1 MRIQHTTYRK
11 IIALLIL
18 LSSVSSLF
26 AQSKTYH
33 VTAEAT
39 SGGDGLSW
47 DKAITLTEALNL
59 AKAGDEIWVK
69 GYEDITGHIYKA
81 PEGGFVLPSGV
92 AMYGGFEGKETNK
105 NALPT
110 GRHKYQMKY
119 QTALVG
125 DINTNDKASQ
135 QLIIYPE
142 NTTRTDNATH
152 VLTLQMGVTP
162 GNTNENNAPTIVS
175 GFLIAAG
182 NASGENTS
190 ANGRGGGIYVVNNS
204 NGGNAQSRFFRI
216 SQCNFANNYG
226 MRGGAIYVDKS
237 CTNPQSAISYCSFFN
252 NVAGKR
258 GTSENEGGGMWIDG
272 TATVYNCNI
281 NNNTNGGIRLSKTS
295 KIVNC
300 SVIANTVSAV
310 DLTAAGASGS
320 DGGGAVYNTVLWHC
334 TTLCKNDTRPVFKSC
349 AFSEVESADGKD
361 ANGNVRISIQ
371 NHTTKPAPWF
381 VQSVVNLGYDF
392 SFSSNLK
399 QLINTSFRFEE
410 TSALYGAGDL
420 QYYQNYIE
428 KSNLE
433 ATGSTDVRGKKRY
446 ESSSIDIGA
455 YEYERLMAGRIR
467 YVMQNRQ
474 GTGDGSSWANAMD
487 DIQKAI
493 NDLAEDANGMKGEVW
508 VAEGTYEIKNRIAEA
523 QNAPTSLLMKDG
535 ISVYGSFKGN
545 ETSRAQR
552 IAASTDLKEPW
563 SWHYKSTI
571 KGNGY
576 ESTTWSPTDEEWK
589 VTSSSYHVV
598 WFAPLPDGGQAFS
611 DNVYLEGFIIEGGA
625 YQETNDKKF
634 EPDCGAGVYMN
645 DPNAK
650 LRYCIVRN
658 CNPGIKDTENKTPRG
673 GGIYC
678 RNGMTEGN
686 LVYNCSAYMGGGIY
700 IDDAG
705 FVTRSMV
712 TNCSAN
718 MGAGVYLKGD
728 ATDPN
733 KAYYQILA
741 TSVVSNNTST
751 RNGAVY
757 VDGHGLVINN
767 TITNNYTTN
776 TSDAADKES
785 SNTGGVYIKKK
796 GLIANNIIWN
806 NSLLQST
813 SNSNH
818 QAARAQVYAASP
830 TKETVQFYNN
840 AISDVNAAIWNNT
853 YQVGTTAIN
862 NYYSG
867 MGFEQIQGTQF
878 STKEDFNNKRG
889 VITDKTEVDYFWEVK
904 QGTRLRNIGISYA
917 LLPSAYLYQPQIDL
931 NGKPFSFTPSTGA
944 YMPDNHDI
952 VFELNTTAKRLRIY
966 YDRSRE
972 LVEGTGQS
980 WEKSYTSSAV
990 DEVIDYLATIQ
1001 DGDTVNVVEK
1011 GSTTKTKFTI
1021 NKADGYQ
1028 FEICAR
1034 EGIFAPK
1041 TAYVNEESDAKS
1053 CTFRIQPTVLPLT
1066 LYAGYPAYSEKKNP
1080 DDSDRNPILY
1090 RTEVNGNMEGSE
1102 LSDGLYH
1109 LVRIEAGA
1117 NVTIDGYVFTH
1128 AYAAGKAYMPYGG
1141 GALIGSVDQINDPT
1155 TVKFKNCIFENNT
1168 AMNGAALATMP
1179 DAENVNLELENCVI
1193 NNNTSKDLHNQN
1205 PSELP
1210 SIIYLNKSNGS
1221 NNSLTLNHVSII
1233 NNEGVAPDYNLV
1245 QQTSYAV
1252 GNKLYINGAW
1262 EGSKCNNTI
1271 DINTLG
1277 KDGAMNFS
1285 NPTKEVGAKMVGNV
1299 YFGGYAAFRPLTSSI
1314 EAGKIINSAA
1324 SSTTTKDM
1332 TGEERNLGGA
1342 PDLGAYEALLP
1353 KDGHVIY
1360 VRSYNTEWIENN
1372 ATDKEQ
1378 IDGSPNFN
1386 LLNDDTSGKV
1396 YNGTSWDAAIHGNA
1410 VCDLNQLEANDNN
1423 FYIRLEDGKM
1433 MAATKDVRA
1442 YSVYQKPTSWKN
1454 NTGIY
1459 ADNYYGPISGH
1470 YSHFMVNGFIND
1482 YLKDNTNA
1490 DLYWNVYQG
1499 NTNHKDKYSDK
1510 DFNLINNDRK
1520 ERYVSGLQFAVE
1532 KAAKYNEEHKNESGF
1547 IPKEVWVG
1555 AGVYTDYKGFVIRNG
1570 VKVYGGFPHEGNPNM
1585 DDRLP
1590 LLSQYIPAR
1599 GDKKDKKKS
1608 DYETILQIRKESPV
1622 KRDNNDVLQHNMETE
1637 INNRNV
1643 ERHYV
1648 LYQPDVC
1655 VPTWHVVGDSSTITQ
1670 ANSYRFIK
1678 NNSSHPYYENYQGNS
1693 ANAPYN
1699 VNIYKQYENV
1709 KWDGFTI
1716 RHGYII
1722 NYQANRDGGPGV
1734 RVFDNVELEN
1744 LVIVNNLNHGYRVRG
1759 GGLYM
1764 DGQNSKIS
1772 NSYQLNNYA
1781 TNANSVSKAQVPDDT
1796 FKKNKSKYG
1805 NQDVYGGGAYM
1816 IVGTGFNMVV
1826 AKNRVMGTTESG
1838 GGIFIES
1845 ATFYNNTVAYNMV
1858 ENKNEGSGI
1867 MQWSNAETGINS
1879 SLSLYNCIIYGNIKR
1894 NGGTNYQVGST
1905 SVNTF
1910 KTPHSCYL
1918 PSCTDALNN
1927 IFKKDS
1933 KNIISSVN
1941 PFADGENA
1949 KNTLDF
1955 RLAAESKCLNAGTE
1969 DLKQNGEAKI
1979 ASLPSKDMDFTNR
1992 IKDCTVDI
2000 GAYEA
2005 DNTENIAAE
2014 AKTNTAGIVDYI
2026 YYVTSNGY
2034 GNRSGDSPKNA
2045 ACADK
2050 LQSVLTAA
2058 GKLFEEKNKGI
2069 TDNAKKSK
2077 VYVKVAGYQA
2087 DENGDRFVYH
2097 ANTLADPNDPQ
2108 SYTFLIPNGV
2118 WLMGGYNEGTQKNG
2132 VPDPKTYN
2140 WDNDQRDCINEY
2152 QTLLSAKTEVKAGS
2166 TVTQE
2171 VNGYHTVCFGKWPT
2185 GELDDYNTTAIEYR
2199 AVIDGCHLIDGNA
2212 SDVAGFKSMGGAAV
2226 VPKKAHVRNCL
2237 ITGCEATKGGALSLL
2252 KGGMVSGSV
2261 ILNNKAQEGGAIYA
2275 PRTTSQIEEE
2285 KDFHAYVISC
2295 TIVKNDATIGGGI
2308 YQEDN
2313 TLIGGN
2319 SVIWGNTAQTDNNIS
2334 GKVDFLSEDYLQ
2346 GTGSGSL
2353 TTQFYP
2359 YNYCFVEKMSLPANM
2374 MNTEMSSDWESY
2386 FKNQTYYVP
2395 RAYSPLI
2402 GNGVDKSYVE
2412 AWKDYGISD
2421 YDITGKTRTLSERQT
2436 AGAFALELPI
2446 FDTTKLLKRLFVSQE
2461 GGELVNDENIQKYYG
2476 RSFLT
2481 PFNSLD
2487 AALDYIKEAREKNV
2501 ATEATHFEI
2510 LMTGGTYKP
2519 GKMRKDKDLSPD
2531 QNTIDRRLQ
2540 SFTIPV
2546 NVDIFGSFSV
2556 NDPYSSTP
2564 VDPKT
2569 GKETGGKFTSL
2580 GDKTLEADGDIK
2592 TILEDRNKD
2601 HMTDNNKNGLIEP
2614 WEFQNPT
2621 ILSGDIKASE
2631 KERNVYH
2638 VVYSNAESTGTSS
2651 SQNNEVVLDGITI
2664 MNGETMTELKSIEGE
2679 NKIAEIGRGGG
2690 IYTNRVNYTL
2700 NRCRLMK
2707 NSGLHG
2713 GAIYANNASLDIIGS
2728 TISGNRDVSEKAS
2741 QDKIA
2746 LPGKGGAIYLY
2757 LTESK
2762 NGNLHI
2768 INSLLANNDVTCGKI
2783 TSTESSQGGAIYI
2796 RRADDASTMTAGYQD
2811 AYIVNSLIVNNKAK
2825 EDGAIHVENEVSG
2838 TITPI
2843 LYNTAIWGNESTGN
2857 SVLLKREHMRNCA
2870 WDELPESTAS
2880 TANDGNIKLNKENI
2894 ASDGPRFTE
2903 PTTIKGYEG
2912 YKLDA
2917 KWNPQA
2923 ISVLTDAG
2931 DGKKKADDTYEKG
2944 KEGKYFD
2951 WWYKHEDRL
2960 DDYGYPS
2967 EYIRSANSSKE
2978 YFRYVGPK
2986 DEKGVVTE
2994 KPIDIGMY
3002 EFQYVLKFTDLER
3015 VYIGMTQEGEGDG
3028 SSWANQ
3034 STDLRGAIIAM
3045 ANPSGN
3051 ASTGT
3056 GTGITSKRQVFVRGG
3071 TYYSPT
3077 YSSGD
3082 AFSLFVNNAD
3092 KAQYIESIELVGGC
3106 TGKKINGKEEQD
3118 FSNPSVLVENP
3129 TKVNE
3134 TKNLLNITTNG
3145 KPVTIS
3151 GFTFINISNQ
3161 EDYGVGINAVNN
3173 LTADGNTAAT
3183 LKVHHCAFRYNNKA
3197 GMLAENKDANS
3208 ALKLWNVLFADGK
3221 GDGIIIN
3228 NGKSDITNAT
3238 FVNNN
3243 GTAVSTTSVYNSVA
3257 WKNKDQAKLN
3267 FKDHYNVIIDKN
3279 VVNGDVLNGPN
3290 FVDPEHGD
3298 YRIRPSLLLLN
3309 QGNNEKY
3316 CQAVGLTEAGHEID
3330 YPATLAA
3337 EKDLGN
3343 TARLIGSNIDIGAY
3357 ECDTE
3362 MKSIIYV
3369 KSVLTNGTG
3378 ESWDNPT
3385 NDLQGAINL
3394 AELYA
3399 NKHAGEYGYVFV
3411 DRNLK
3416 ADNVNI
3422 SMPGVKMF
3430 GSMREETSSETG
3442 TEAIVNDL
3450 LSQRKGIIESSSQST
3465 INGLTLNNTTTGS
3478 ETRMCLVDGFKV
3490 SGNVSLKGN
3499 SMLSTSIIDGNISG
3513 DANGMLYNSLALGTV
3528 ENVKSVN
3535 VTASGALSSTTGSA
3549 ANRASVNTYNKP
3561 VNTYNKYVKDE
3572 YWKFQLDE
3580 TSGDINANAD
3590 ATATNECIDK
3600 VMHRHD
3606 LAGNKRIRDNVD
3618 NGCFE
3623 TWYLT
3628 NDAEANMTDYPHG
3641 KSVVYVMTEDKELK
3655 LDNGFYTETNP
3666 FCPGFLLLKHHAGLR
3681 GNNSYVNLT
3690 NFAVERNLKKGTN
3703 FFSMPFK
3710 ATKMEVSGFE
3720 NPETSGVIAYYYNAA
3735 TRAKYDYKFGKTNSE
3750 AWIRGVD
3757 NQRNFTAG
3765 FRMDATEAKTVR
3777 FYGTSYTE
3785 KDGRTNRSLLDKIT
3799 LVQNN
3804 NQQPWSSSNGGGLKF
3819 THKENMGW
3827 NLFGSPYLCA
3837 MNYSDMEYGRVI
3849 YQYDDNDKDK
3859 GNDNDNDNDNDNGI
3873 YKAINTDGIKTGYI
3887 PAMDA
3892 VFTQTA
3898 TLDNSEIVIVEHSP
3912 ARAKTAYQAT
3922 KALNIAITQ
3931 NDRISRASNGSPVDD
3946 QLQLNAVPAQ
3956 EAKSDFD
3963 LGSDGVK
3970 WMTSQNAQIY
3980 ATRNGGRYSLLSA
3993 ISIDA
3998 EQSIGISL
4006 PETGEYTISIPEECD
4021 ASEYETVWLKDKET
4035 GKAIDLKEGDYRF
4048 HASQA
4053 GEQNHRFT
4061 ISFNRMA
4068 TDMKSDISIQSIG
4081 FRTIVLKGLQ
4091 PNDLISVYAA
4101 DGVLALQKKAK
4112 AEKEQVRT
4120 AIQGN
4125 VIVEVTRGGKQMAV
4139 RKIALK

>member
-1 MRIQHTTYRK
+1 MRKLYPTYCRL
-11 IIALLIL
+11 IATLLLLGCSIAL
-18 LSSVSSLF
+18 S
-26 AQSKTYH
+26 AQGKTYH
-33 VTAEAT
+33 VKTDSEITT
-39 SGGDGLSW
+39 SGNNGLSW
-47 DKAITLTEALNL
+47 ENAITLTEALSQ

-69 GYEDITGHIYKA
+69 GYENITGNIYKA
-81 PEGGFVLPSGV
+81 PKGGFVLPSGV
-92 AMYGGFEGKETNK
+92 AMYGGFAGDETIK
-105 NALPT
+105 NDLPT

-125 DINTNDKASQ
+125 DIDTNDKASQ

-152 VLTLQMGVTP
+152 VLTLQMGVTQD
-162 GNTNENNAPTIVS
+162 NTNDGNKPTIVS

-182 NASGENTS
+182 NAKGDNSTS
-190 ANGRGGGIYVVNNS
+190 DGRGGGIYVVNNS
-204 NGGNAQSRFFRI
+204 NDNNAGSRYFRI

-226 MRGGAIYVDKS
+226 MRGGAIYVDKY
-237 CTNPQSAISYCSFFN
+237 CTNQQSAISYCSIFN
-252 NVAGKR
+252 NIAGKR

-281 NNNTNGGIRLSKTS
+281 NNNTNGGIRLSNTS

-310 DLTAAGASGS
+310 DLTTAGASGS

-349 AFSEVESADGKD
+349 AFSEVEPAGGKD
-361 ANGNVRISIQ
+361 ANGNVHISIQ

-467 YVMQNRQ
+467 YVKQKRV
-474 GTGDGSSWANAMD
+474 GKGDGSSWGNAMD

-508 VAEGTYEIKNRIAEA
+508 VAQGTYEIKNRIAEA

-535 ISVYGSFKGN
+535 ISVYGSFKGD
-545 ETSRAQR
+545 ETSRADR

-563 SWHYKSTI
+563 SWHYPSII

-867 MGFEQIQGTQF
+867 MGFKQISGTQF
-878 STKEDFNNKRG
+878 STKEDFDNKRG

-944 YMPDNHDI
+944 YMPDNHNI
-952 VFELNTTAKRLRIY
+952 VFELNKTAMRLRIY

-1001 DGDTVNVVEK
+1001 EGDTVNVVEK

-1028 FEICAR
+1028 FEICTR

-1066 LYAGYPAYSEKKNP
+1066 LYAGYPAYSEKEDP
-1080 DDSDRNPILY
+1080 TDSDRNPTRY
-1090 RTEVNGNMEGSE
+1090 RTEVNGNIEGSE

-1117 NVTIDGYVFTH
+1117 NVTIDGYAFSH

-1193 NNNTSKDLHNQN
+1193 NNNTSQDINEQQLT
-1205 PSELP
+1205 EWP
-1210 SIIYLNKSNGS
+1210 SIIYLNKSEGS
-1221 NNSLTLNHVSII
+1221 KNQLTLKHVTII
-1233 NNEGVAPDYNLV
+1233 NNIGLAPTTKDLGS
-1245 QQTSYAV
+1245 TSYAA
-1252 GNKLYINGAW
+1252 GNVVIYQSKTI
-1262 EGSKCNNTI
+1262 EGSTANNSI
-1271 DINTLG
+1271 YPINTLG
-1277 KDGAMNFS
+1277 ENGAKNFS
-1285 NPTKEVGAKMVGNV
+1285 NPTKEVGAKMAGNV
-1299 YFGGYAAFRPLTSSI
+1299 YYGGYAFFRPLTSSI

-1324 SSTTTKDM
+1324 SCTTTKDM

-1353 KDGHVIY
+1353 EAGRVIY

-1423 FYIRLEDGKM
+1423 FYVRLEDGKM
-1433 MAATKDVRA
+1433 MAATKDVDA
-1442 YSVYQKPTSWKN
+1442 YSVYQKPTSWEN

-1470 YSHFMVNGFIND
+1470 YSHFMVNGYIND
-1482 YLKDNTNA
+1482 YLKDDANA

-1570 VKVYGGFPHEGNPNM
+1570 VKVYGGFPHEGYPNM

-1622 KRDNNDVLQHNMETE
+1622 YRDNNDVLVLQHNMETE
-1637 INNRNV
+1637 INNRKV

-1655 VPTWHVVGDSSTITQ
+1655 VPTWHVVGDGSSTTTQ
-1670 ANSYRFIK
+1670 ANSYRFIQ
-1678 NNSSHPYYENYQGNS
+1678 NNSSHPYYANYQGNS

-1796 FKKNKSKYG
+1796 FKKNESNYG

-1826 AKNRVMGTTESG
+1826 AKNRVSGTNEGG
-1838 GGIFIES
+1838 GGIFIET

-1858 ENKNEGSGI
+1858 ENKDAGSGI
-1867 MQWSNAETGINS
+1867 MQWNGSNTGISS
-1879 SLSLYNCIIYGNIKR
+1879 SLALYNCIVYGNIRK
-1894 NGGTNYQVGST
+1894 NAGNCYEVGST

-1918 PSCTDALNN
+1918 PSCADELNK
-1927 IFKKDS
+1927 IFKKDP
-1933 KNIISSVN
+1933 KNLISSVN

-1955 RLAAESKCLNAGTE
+1955 RLAAKSECLNAGTE
-1969 DLKQNGEAKI
+1969 DLNQNGEAKI

-2005 DNTENIAAE
+2005 DNTANITAQEKKNSEGKVE
-2014 AKTNTAGIVDYI
+2014 AYV
-2026 YYVTSNGY
+2026 YYVTQNGY

-2069 TDNAKKSK
+2069 TDNDKKSK

-2087 DENGDRFVYH
+2087 DENGNRFVYH
-2097 ANTLADPNDPQ
+2097 ANTLADPKDPQ

-2140 WDNDQRDCINEY
+2140 WDDDQRDCINKY

-2212 SDVAGFKSMGGAAV
+2212 SDKAGFKSMGGAAV

-2334 GKVDFLSEDYLQ
+2334 GKVDILSEDYLQ
-2346 GTGSGSL
+2346 GTGSL
-2353 TTQFYP
+2353 TTKFYP

-2374 MNTEMSSDWESY
+2374 MNTEMTSDWESY
-2386 FKNQTYYVP
+2386 FKDQTYYVP

-2412 AWKDYGISD
+2412 AWKNYGISD

-2436 AGAFALELPI
+2436 AGAFALELPT
-2446 FDTTKLLKRLFVSQE
+2446 FDKTKLLRRLFVSQE
-2461 GGELVNDENIQKYYG
+2461 GGELVNDADIQKYYG

-2501 ATEATHFEI
+2501 ATEDTHFEI

-2519 GKMRKDKDLSPD
+2519 GKMRKKENISTG
-2531 QNTIDRRLQ
+2531 QTNIDRRLQ
-2540 SFTIPV
+2540 SFTIPA

-2556 NDPYSSTP
+2556 EDNYSS
-2564 VDPKT
+2564 DPKDAVPT
-2569 GKETGGKFTSL
+2569 ESFTSL
-2580 GDKTLEADGDIK
+2580 GNITLRPEMKIKDI
-2592 TILEDRNKD
+2592 LSERNKN
-2601 HMTDNNKNGLIEP
+2601 HMADNNKNGLIEP

-2664 MNGETMTELKSIEGE
+2664 MNGETMTELKSTEGE
-2679 NKIAEIGRGGG
+2679 SNEVAEIGRGGG

-2707 NSGLHG
+2707 NTGLHG

-2757 LTESK
+2757 LTASE

-2783 TSTESSQGGAIYI
+2783 TESSQGGAIYI
-2796 RRADDASTMTAGYQD
+2796 RRADDASTMTPGYQD

-2825 EDGAIHVENEVSG
+2825 EDGAIHVENEVESG

-2843 LYNTAIWGNESTGN
+2843 LYNTAIWGNESTGK

-2870 WDELPESTAS
+2870 WDELPEPKTS
-2880 TANDGNIKLNKENI
+2880 TANDGNIKLNTENI

-2931 DGKKKADDTYEKG
+2931 DGSMDKNDKNEKG
-2944 KEGKYFD
+2944 KYLD
-2951 WWYKHEDRL
+2951 WWNKHKLRL
-2960 DDYGYPS
+2960 EAYGYLS

-2978 YFRYVGPK
+2978 YYRYVGPK
-2986 DEKGVVTE
+2986 DEKGEVTE

-3002 EFQYVLKFTDLER
+3002 EFQYVLKFTDLEK

-3051 ASTGT
+3051 SSTGP

-3082 AFSLFVNNAD
+3082 AFSLFVNNGD

-3151 GFTFINISNQ
+3151 GFTFTNVSNQ
-3161 EDYGVGINAVNN
+3161 KDYGVGINAVNN
-3173 LTADGNTAAT
+3173 LTADGKTAAT

-3197 GMLAENKDANS
+3197 GMLAQNTDAKS
-3208 ALKLWNVLFADGK
+3208 ALKLWNVLFADGN
-3221 GDGIIIN
+3221 GDGIIITGD
-3228 NGKSDITNAT
+3228 GKPDITNAT
-3238 FVNNN
+3238 FVNNNN

-3267 FKDHYNVIIDKN
+3267 FKDHYNVIIDEN

-3298 YRIRPSLLLLN
+3298 YRIRPSLKLLD
-3309 QGNNEKY
+3309 QGSNEKY
-3316 CQAVGLTEAGHEID
+3316 CQAVGLTEEDHEID

-3399 NKHAGEYGYVFV
+3399 NKNPGKYGYVFV

-3430 GSMREETSSETG
+3430 GSMREETSSG
-3442 TEAIVNDL
+3442 STEAIVKNL
-3450 LSQRKGIIESSSQST
+3450 LSKRKGIIESSSQSA
-3465 INGLTLNNTTTGS
+3465 INGLALNNATTGT
-3478 ETRMCLVDGFKV
+3478 ENRMCLVDGFKV
-3490 SGNVSLKGN
+3490 SGAVSIQGN
-3499 SMLSTSIIDGNISG
+3499 SMLSTSLLDANAKVTG
-3513 DANGMLYNSLALGTV
+3513 DATGLLYNSLALGSV
-3528 ENVKSVN
+3528 KNVKTVN
-3535 VTASGALSSTTGSA
+3535 VTASDELPSPDGSA
-3549 ANRASVNTYNKP
+3549 ANRASVNTYNK
-3561 VNTYNKYVKDE
+3561 YVKDE
-3572 YWKFQLDE
+3572 YWKYQLDE
-3580 TSGDINANAD
+3580 TSRDINANTD
-3590 ATATNECIDK
+3590 ASATNDCINK
-3600 VMHRHD
+3600 VMHSHD
-3606 LAGNKRIRDNVD
+3606 LAGNQRIRGKVD

-3628 NDAEANMTDYPHG
+3628 SDAEAKEADYPHG

-3666 FCPGFLLLKHHAGLR
+3666 FSPGFLLLKHHAGLR
-3681 GNNSYVNLT
+3681 GNNSYVSLT
-3690 NFAVERNLKKGTN
+3690 NFAVERSLKARTN

-3710 ATKMEVSGFE
+3710 ATKMEVSGSK
-3720 NPETSGVIAYYYNAA
+3720 NPETSGIIAYYYDAA
-3735 TRAKYDYKFGKTNSE
+3735 TRAKYDYKFEPGEKSE
-3750 AWIRGVD
+3750 AWVRGVD
-3757 NQRNFTAG
+3757 NQRNFTTG

-3849 YQYDDNDKDK
+3849 YQYDDN
-3859 GNDNDNDNDNDNGI
+3859 GN
-3873 YKAINTDGIKTGYI
+3873 YKTINTDGETTGYI

-3898 TLDNSEIVIVEHSP
+3898 TLDNSEIVIVEHSE
-3912 ARAKTAYQAT
+3912 AKATTAKQGTRA
-3922 KALNIAITQ
+3922 LDIAITQ
-3931 NDRISRASNGSPVDD
+3931 NDKTSRSDNGTPVDD

-4035 GKAIDLKEGDYRF
+4035 GKAIDLKEGNYRF
-4048 HASQA
+4048 HANQA

-4081 FRTIVLKGLQ
+4081 FRTIALKGLQ

-4125 VIVEVTRGGKQMAV
+4125 VIVEVTRGGKQVAV
-4139 RKIALK
+4139 RKIVLK

>member
-11 IIALLIL
+11 IIAVLIF
-18 LSSVSSLF
+18 LSCVSSLF
-26 AQSKTYH
+26 AQGSKTYH

-39 SGGDGLSW
+39 DGGDGSSW
-47 DKAITLTEALNL
+47 TQAITLEKALRL

-81 PEGGFVLPSGV
+81 PKEGFVLRSGV
-92 AMYGGFEGKETNK
+92 AMYGGFAGDETIK
-105 NALPT
+105 NDLPT

-125 DINTNDKASQ
+125 DIGTNDKASQ

-152 VLTLQMGVTP
+152 VLTLQMGVTQD
-162 GNTNENNAPTIVS
+162 NTNDGNKPTIVS

-182 NASGENTS
+182 NAKGENTS

-204 NGGNAQSRFFRI
+204 NDNNAGSRYFRI

-226 MRGGAIYVDKS
+226 MRGGAIYVDNS
-237 CTNPQSAISYCSFFN
+237 CTNQQSAISYCSIFN

-258 GTSENEGGGMWIDG
+258 GSSENEGGGMWIDG

-281 NNNTNGGIRLSKTS
+281 NNNTNGGIRLSNTS

-310 DLTAAGASGS
+310 DLTTAGASGS
-320 DGGGAVYNTVLWHC
+320 NDGGAVYNTVLWHC

-349 AFSEVESADGKD
+349 AFSEVEPAGGKD
-361 ANGNVRISIQ
+361 ANGNVHISIQ

-381 VQSVVNLGYDF
+381 VQNVVNLGFDF

-467 YVMQNRQ
+467 YVMPTPQ
-474 GTGDGSSWANAMD
+474 GTGDGSSWENAMG

-508 VAEGTYEIKNRIAEA
+508 VAQGTYEIKNRIAEA

-535 ISVYGSFKGN
+535 ISVYGSFKGD
-545 ETSRAQR
+545 ETSRADR

-563 SWHYKSTI
+563 SWHYPSII

-867 MGFEQIQGTQF
+867 MGFKQISGTQF
-878 STKEDFNNKRG
+878 STKEDFDNKRG

-944 YMPDNHDI
+944 YMPDNHNI
-952 VFELNTTAKRLRIY
+952 VFELNKTAMRLRIY

-1001 DGDTVNVVEK
+1001 EGDTVNVVEK
-1011 GSTTKTKFTI
+1011 GSTTKTSFTI

-1066 LYAGYPAYSEKKNP
+1066 LYAGYPAYSENKNP
-1080 DDSDRNPILY
+1080 DDSDRNPTLY
-1090 RTEVNGNMEGSE
+1090 RTEINGNIEGSD

-1179 DAENVNLELENCVI
+1179 DAEYVNLELENCVI
-1193 NNNTSKDLHNQN
+1193 NNNTSQDINEQQLT
-1205 PSELP
+1205 EWP
-1210 SIIYLNKSNGS
+1210 SIIYLNKSEGS
-1221 NNSLTLNHVSII
+1221 KNQLTLKHVTIV
-1233 NNEGVAPDYNLV
+1233 NNIGLAPTTKDLGS
-1245 QQTSYAV
+1245 TSYAA
-1252 GNKLYINGAW
+1252 GNVVIYQNKTI
-1262 EGSKCNNTI
+1262 EGSTAYNSI
-1271 DINTLG
+1271 YPINTLG
-1277 KDGAMNFS
+1277 ENGAKNFS

-1299 YFGGYAAFRPLTSSI
+1299 YYGGYAFFRPLTSSI
-1314 EAGKIINSAA
+1314 EAGKIINSVA

-1342 PDLGAYEALLP
+1342 PDLGAYEAILP
-1353 KDGHVIY
+1353 KAGRVIY
-1360 VRSYNTEWIENN
+1360 VRSYNTKYISNEDSNY
-1372 ATDKEQ
+1372 DDQ
-1378 IDGSPNFN
+1378 DGEPDFN
-1386 LLNDDTSGKV
+1386 LLQKSDTQ
-1396 YNGTSWDAAIHGNA
+1396 YDGTSWDKAIIGNA
-1410 VCDLNQLEANDNN
+1410 MCDNTIEKSGNKFYVTDNGTLLNTTIDNKE
-1423 FYIRLEDGKM
+1423 YSETGGKYRSE
-1433 MAATKDVRA
+1433 TNSYGDF
-1442 YSVYQKPTSWKN
+1442 WKN
-1454 NTGIY
+1454 
-1459 ADNYYGPISGH
+1459 SG
-1470 YSHFMVNGFIND
+1470 
-1482 YLKDNTNA
+1482 
-1490 DLYWNVYQG
+1490 
-1499 NTNHKDKYSDK
+1499 
-1510 DFNLINNDRK
+1510 NLQKQKSTDWDTYNQIKNNRE
-1520 ERYVSGLQFAVE
+1520 ERYISGLQYAVE
-1532 KAAKYNEEHKNESGF
+1532 KAAKINESLKPGEE
-1547 IPKEVWVG
+1547 PVVVWVG
-1555 AGVYTDYKGFVIRNG
+1555 AGIYTDYKGFVIRDK
-1570 VKVYGGFPHEGNPNM
+1570 VKVYGGFPYEGYPNES
-1585 DDRLP
+1585 DRHP
-1590 LLSQYIPAR
+1590 LLSQYVPAR
-1599 GDKKDKKKS
+1599 KEYENLVKTK
-1608 DYETILQIRKESPV
+1608 YETILQIRKESPV
-1622 KRDNNDVLQHNMETE
+1622 YFKKGDKEMWYQEYKPEDGSKYEHTKTLIDKKET
-1637 INNRNV
+1637 

-1655 VPTWHVVGDSSTITQ
+1655 LPTWSPSGD
-1670 ANSYRFIK
+1670 
-1678 NNSSHPYYENYQGNS
+1678 GNS
-1693 ANAPYN
+1693 LRTDGNA
-1699 VNIYKQYENV
+1699 VRYKGNLIDNKYYKDYEYA
-1709 KWDGFTI
+1709 KWDGFSV

-1722 NYQANRDGGPGV
+1722 NYPGANRDGGAGV
-1734 RVFDNVELEN
+1734 RVFRGVELEN
-1744 LVIVNNLNHGYRVRG
+1744 LIIVNNFNHGGRVRG

-1764 DGQNSKIS
+1764 DGENSKIS
-1772 NSYQLNNYA
+1772 NSYLLRNLSY
-1781 TNANSVSKAQVPDDT
+1781 ANSSE
-1796 FKKNKSKYG
+1796 S
-1805 NQDVYGGGAYM
+1805 YGGGAYM
-1816 IVGTGFNMVV
+1816 IQGTGYNLVV
-1826 AKNRVMGTTESG
+1826 ANNRCYNGTCRG
-1838 GGIFIES
+1838 GGIFLES
-1845 ATFYNNTVAYNMV
+1845 AKFYNNTIAYNMATD
-1858 ENKNEGSGI
+1858 G
-1867 MQWSNAETGINS
+1867 TGIYHWQDAKTGVAS
-1879 SLSLYNCIIYGNIKR
+1879 QLSLYNCIIYDNYNNSKQITDQVNSAASDKMNPSHNCYMNSGNINDKFKESDGNFTGTKAQAFPFENQTYESGHEGNFRFR
-1894 NGGTNYQVGST
+1894 NARL
-1905 SVNTF
+1905 
-1910 KTPHSCYL
+1910 K
-1918 PSCTDALNN
+1918 NN
-1927 IFKKDS
+1927 
-1933 KNIISSVN
+1933 
-1941 PFADGENA
+1941 
-1949 KNTLDF
+1949 F
-1955 RLAAESKCLNAGTE
+1955 RLAANSECLNAGTE
-1969 DLKQNGEAKI
+1969 DLNQNDEAKI

-2005 DNTENIAAE
+2005 DNTENIAAQE
-2014 AKTNTAGIVDYI
+2014 KKYKADNADIVDYI

-2034 GNRSGDSPKNA
+2034 GNRSGDSPENA

-2058 GKLFEEKNKGI
+2058 GELFKEKNKGI
-2069 TDNAKKSK
+2069 TDNNKKHK

-2087 DENGDRFVYH
+2087 DENGNRFVYH
-2097 ANTLADPNDPQ
+2097 ANTLADPKDPQ

-2140 WDNDQRDCINEY
+2140 WDVDQRDCINEY

-2185 GELDDYNTTAIEYR
+2185 GELDDYNTRAIEYR

-2212 SDVAGFKSMGGAAV
+2212 SDKAGFKSMGGAAV

-2295 TIVKNDATIGGGI
+2295 TIVKNEATTGGGI

-2319 SVIWGNTAQTDNNIS
+2319 SVIWGNNAQTDNNIS
-2334 GKVDFLSEDYLQ
+2334 GKVDILSKDYLQ
-2346 GTGSGSL
+2346 GTGSL
-2353 TTQFYP
+2353 TTKFYP

-2374 MNTEMSSDWESY
+2374 MNTEMTSDWESY
-2386 FKNQTYYVP
+2386 FKDQTYYVP

-2412 AWKDYGISD
+2412 AWKKYGISD
-2421 YDITGKTRTLSERQT
+2421 YDIRGKTRTLSERQT
-2436 AGAFALELPI
+2436 AGAFALELPT
-2446 FDTTKLLKRLFVSQE
+2446 FDEKKLLTRLFVSQE
-2461 GGELVNDENIQKYYG
+2461 GGELVNDANIQKYYG

-2487 AALDYIKEAREKNV
+2487 AALDYINEARKQEV
-2501 ATEATHFEI
+2501 ADETTHFEI

-2519 GKMRKDKDLSPD
+2519 GKMRKKENISTG
-2531 QNTIDRRLQ
+2531 QTNIDRRLQ
-2540 SFTIPV
+2540 SFTIPA
-2546 NVDIFGSFSV
+2546 NVDIFGSFTV
-2556 NDPYSSTP
+2556 NDLYSSTP

-2569 GKETGGKFTSL
+2569 GEKTGEKLISLGGK
-2580 GDKTLEADGDIK
+2580 TLKADDDIK
-2592 TILEDRNKD
+2592 TILKNRNES

-2631 KERNVYH
+2631 TERNVYH
-2638 VVYSNAESTGTSS
+2638 VVYSNAESSL
-2651 SQNNEVVLDGITI
+2651 NNEVVLDGITI
-2664 MNGETMTELKSIEGE
+2664 MNGETMTELKTMEGE
-2679 NKIAEIGRGGG
+2679 DEEVAEIGRGGG
-2690 IYTNRVNYTL
+2690 IYTNRMNYTL

-2757 LTESK
+2757 LTASE

-2768 INSLLANNDVTCGKI
+2768 INSLLANNDVTCGNI

-2796 RRADDASTMTAGYQD
+2796 RRASDAVNMPANYQD

-2825 EDGAIHVENEVSG
+2825 QDGAIHVENEVTSG
-2838 TITPI
+2838 TTITPI

-2857 SVLLKREHMRNCA
+2857 SVLLKREHMNNCA
-2870 WDELPESTAS
+2870 WDELPESTTS
-2880 TANDGNIKLNKENI
+2880 TANDGNVKLNTENI

-2903 PTTIKGYEG
+2903 PTTTKGYEG

-2931 DGKKKADDTYEKG
+2931 DGSKDKDDKNET
-2944 KEGKYFD
+2944 GKYLN
-2951 WWYKHEDRL
+2951 WWTMHNNRL
-2960 DDYGYPS
+2960 KEYGYPS

-2978 YFRYVGPK
+2978 YYRYVGPK
-2986 DEKGVVTE
+2986 DEKGEVTE

-3002 EFQYVLKFTDLER
+3002 EFQYVLKFTDLEK

-3051 ASTGT
+3051 SSAGT

-3082 AFSLFVNNAD
+3082 AFSLFVNNGD
-3092 KAQYIESIELVGGC
+3092 KAKFIESIELVGGC
-3106 TGKKINGKEEQD
+3106 TGKNINGKEDQD
-3118 FSNPSVLVENP
+3118 FSNPSVLIENP

-3151 GFTFINISNQ
+3151 GFTFTNKSNQ
-3161 EDYGVGINAVNN
+3161 KDYGVGINAMVNN
-3173 LTADGNTAAT
+3173 DQAGKGEKMRL
-3183 LKVHHCAFRYNNKA
+3183 HHCAFRKNNGT
-3197 GMLAENKDANS
+3197 GMVVNNQKGYGINM
-3208 ALKLWNVLFADGK
+3208 WNVLFADGI
-3221 GDGIIIN
+3221 GDGLTIT
-3228 NGKSDITNAT
+3228 GSQSADITNAT
-3238 FVNNN
+3238 FVNNT
-3243 GTAVSTTSVYNSVA
+3243 GTAVSGTDNVYNSVA
-3257 WKNKDQAKLN
+3257 WKNGSQKLN
-3267 FKDHYNVIIDKN
+3267 TDIKYNN
-3279 VVNGDVLNGPN
+3279 VVIDRTIENGNVLNGPN
-3290 FVDPEHGD
+3290 FVDPTNCD

-3316 CQAVGLTEAGHEID
+3316 CQAVGLTEEGHEID

-3343 TARLIGSNIDIGAY
+3343 TARLIGDNIDIGAY

-3378 ESWDNPT
+3378 ENWDNPT

-3399 NKHAGEYGYVFV
+3399 SKNAGKYGYVFV

-3430 GSMREETSSETG
+3430 GSMREETATG
-3442 TEAIVNDL
+3442 STEDIVAKL
-3450 LSQRKGIIESSSQST
+3450 LTLRKGIIELSSQST
-3465 INGLTLNNTTTGS
+3465 INGLTLNNTTTGN

-3490 SGNVSLKGN
+3490 SGNVSLQGN

-3513 DANGMLYNSLALGTV
+3513 DANGMLYNSLALGSV
-3528 ENVKSVN
+3528 ENVKTVN
-3535 VTASGALSSTTGSA
+3535 VTASGKLLETSGNA
-3549 ANRASVNTYNKP
+3549 ANRSSVT
-3561 VNTYNKYVKDE
+3561 TYNKYVKDE
-3572 YWKFQLDE
+3572 YWKYQLDE
-3580 TSGDINANAD
+3580 TSKDINANAD
-3590 ATATNECIDK
+3590 ATATNECIDM
-3600 VMHRHD
+3600 VMHNHD
-3606 LAGNKRIRDNVD
+3606 LAGNKRTRDNVD

-3628 NDAEANMTDYPHG
+3628 EDAEAKKADYPHGKKADYPHG

-3655 LDNGFYTETNP
+3655 LDNTLYTETNP
-3666 FCPGFLLLKHHAGLR
+3666 FSPGFLLLKHHAGLR

-3690 NFAVERNLKKGTN
+3690 NFAVERNLKAGTN

-3710 ATKMEVSGFE
+3710 ATNMEVEGTN
-3720 NPETSGVIAYYYNAA
+3720 NPADGRVTAYYYNAA
-3735 TRAKYDYKFGKTNSE
+3735 TRAKYDYKFDQSKSK
-3750 AWIRGVD
+3750 AWVRGVD

-3765 FRMDATEAKTVR
+3765 FRMDAKADKMDATGKMTVR
-3777 FYGTSYTE
+3777 FYGISYTE
-3785 KDGRTNRSLLDKIT
+3785 KDGRTNKSLLDKIT

-3804 NQQPWSSSNGGGLKF
+3804 NQQPWSSSDGGGLKF

-3849 YQYDDNDKDK
+3849 YQCKEDSS
-3859 GNDNDNDNDNDNGI
+3859 
-3873 YKAINTDGIKTGYI
+3873 YKAINTYDLATGVSTDGYI

-3898 TLDNSEIVIVEHSP
+3898 TLDNSEIVIVEHSE
-3912 ARAKTAYQAT
+3912 AKAT
-3922 KALNIAITQ
+3922 KAYAEPQALNIAITQ
-3931 NDRISRASNGSPVDD
+3931 NSRTSRAGNSTPVDD

-3970 WMTSQNAQIY
+3970 WMTCQNAQIY

-3993 ISIDA
+3993 ISIEA

-4068 TDMKSDISIQSIG
+4068 TDMKSDISIQAIG

-4125 VIVEVTRGGKQMAV
+4125 VIVEVTRGGKQVAV